1 LLLFATFVILIK
13 NKILKKQIKNKGGF
27 FIKGKYHSEGGIPLV
42 VKDTGQAIEVE
53 KDEALIPNEALDNTK
68 IKKRKGTNKEIL
80 HNINKEVGAKG
91 MDENAD
97 TVESGDAIVCR
108 RSIYDK
114 TKRTYIGTDKQ
125 TVSAINQSGGC
136 KVIEKGGKAIEP
148 DGSTTQY
155 QKGGGVSE
163 INARWD
169 KKKKQIEELANN
181 IRSLNININKI
192 LRDDNCSEKDSLT
205 ALVIAIL
212 LNTSERIGNEDSAD
226 NGHYGVTGF
235 KKKHIKIDGN
245 TIYLK
250 YVGKSG
256 VEHEKSFSDKL
267 IAKALKKAIKN
278 SPNNYVF
285 CTSDGFRIKADRV
298 NRYLDEYNISAK
310 SIRGYNANNLIS
322 QKLKKVEI
330 PDTETK
336 RKTLFNKVARQV
348 AEKIGHGVPTLKKHY
363 MMPELADNYIF
374 DAEIVDVKEAT
385 VFATGG
391 QLGNQSLEKRVL
403 NRLDEQKTIR
413 VKDLVDILGREP
425 KYPNEYIG
433 ELKLQK
439 CFLLPFYRLV

>member
-27 FIKGKYHSEGGIPLV
+27 FIKGKYHSEGGIPLI

-68 IKKRKGTNKEIL
+68 IKKRSGTNKQIL
-80 HNINKEVGAKG
+80 HQINKEIGAKG

-155 QKGGGVSE
+155 KKGGGVSE

-181 IRSLNININKI
+181 IHRLRTNITRDLNGNN
-192 LRDDNCSEKDSLT
+192 EKDFLT
-205 ALVIAIL
+205 ALVISVMMK
-212 LNTSERIGNEDSAD
+212 TGERIGNSFSAS
-226 NGHYGVTGF
+226 NNHVGVTGF
-235 KKKHIKIDGN
+235 RKKHITIKGN
-245 TIYLK
+245 TVYLN
-250 YVGKSG
+250 YTGKSG
-256 VEHEKSFSDKL
+256 VEHEKEFTDKIL
-267 IAKALKKAIKN
+267 AKHLLTAIKK
-278 SPNNYVF
+278 SPSKLVF
-285 CTSDGFRIKADRV
+285 CTSDGFAIKNDRV
-298 NRYLDEYNISAK
+298 NRYLEDFNVSGKA
-310 SIRGYNANNLIS
+310 IRGFSANKWIVD
-322 QKLKKVEI
+322 KLEKVEI

-391 QLGNQSLEKRVL
+391 QLGTQSLEKRVL
-403 NRLDEQKTIR
+403 NRINEQKTIR

>member
-1 LLLFATFVILIK
+1 MK
-13 NKILKKQIKNKGGF
+13 NFN
-27 FIKGKYHSEGGIPLV
+27 
-42 VKDTGQAIEVE
+42 E
-53 KDEALIPNEALDNTK
+53 KDA
-68 IKKRKGTNKEIL
+68 
-80 HNINKEVGAKG
+80 
-91 MDENAD
+91 
-97 TVESGDAIVCR
+97 
-108 RSIYDK
+108 
-114 TKRTYIGTDKQ
+114 
-125 TVSAINQSGGC
+125 
-136 KVIEKGGKAIEP
+136 
-148 DGSTTQY
+148 
-155 QKGGGVSE
+155 
-163 INARWD
+163 
-169 KKKKQIEELANN
+169 
-181 IRSLNININKI
+181 
-192 LRDDNCSEKDSLT
+192 LT

-391 QLGNQSLEKRVL
+391 QLGTQSLEKRVL
-403 NRLDEQKTIR
+403 NRINEQKTIR